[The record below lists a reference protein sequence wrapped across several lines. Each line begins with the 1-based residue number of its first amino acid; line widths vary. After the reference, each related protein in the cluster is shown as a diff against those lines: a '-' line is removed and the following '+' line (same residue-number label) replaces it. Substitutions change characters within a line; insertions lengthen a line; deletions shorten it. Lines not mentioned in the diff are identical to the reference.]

1 MGHLHIVTTDIPAHQ
16 RFWTALGGTPTKLGT
31 IDGVRFPGV
40 VVYFKNLQSAGGTEG
55 SVIGHVA
62 FSVKDLAGSLARWK
76 AQGITSDREPGQGAR
91 QAFVTAPDHI
101 RVEITE
107 DATLK
112 VPIAHHHIHFY
123 TADVNATKAWYVKT
137 FGAKPGKRGKF
148 EAADIPGANLTFDK
162 AAAASAPTRGRA
174 LDHIGFEVRG
184 GLEAFAKKLEAGGI
198 KLDVPYRKMP
208 NLGIALV
215 FLTDPWGTYI
225 ELTEPL

>member
-1 MGHLHIVTTDIPAHQ
+1 MGHLHINTTDIPAHQ

-31 IDGVRFPGV
+31 IEGVRFPGV
-40 VVYFKNLQSAGGTEG
+40 VVYLKQAKPAGGTEG

-62 FSVKDLAGSLARWK
+62 FAVKDLRGSLARWK
-76 AQGITSDREPGQGAR
+76 ERGIAADREPGQGAR
-91 QAFVTAPDHI
+91 QAFVTAPDGI

-107 DATLK
+107 DAALG
-112 VPIAHHHIHFY
+112 VPIAHHHVHFY
-123 TADVNATKAWYVKT
+123 NSDVDATKAWYVKT

-162 AAAASAPTRGRA
+162 AAATSAPTRGRA